1 MEILIFQP
9 MKWAGKAQM
18 YVQLPIRQWGASN
31 VYILVLSSWKVIIAQ
46 TPIALTGL

>member
-31 VYILVLSSWKVIIAQ
+31 VYILVLSSWKVNIAEN
-46 TPIALTGL
+46 PIAAIGL